1 MHERSPFVIAATLV
15 TALAHSIGTALSV
28 AATDNSQQRVV
39 FPAVPAISPAV
50 AQMSEATGNC
60 ELPAVPP
67 LTQLQLLVRSVDSRR
82 IKRGWDVMSSTPN
95 DVLRHLATV
104 EPMEV
109 PNGEPGVTAI
119 DSTGATRAYFP
130 VLSVYLDLRPQVT
143 GANPVIR
150 PSRVLLKAR
159 LHQIE
164 QTLWPRG
171 AALDA
176 VHADAARIEE
186 YLDTQ
191 IPPHMHGVAIFASSQ
206 HHLFEAIDTDSP
218 FDNQVS
224 ARAVPDLFQL
234 ARLLGERETAVL
246 AIVITHAARLFVME
260 RGGLREVRGV
270 SADPKFFHM
279 VRETNAMNQK
289 HYQSHALHVRTDFA
303 RQLADQIEQIVDRTE
318 ATELFLAGESEAI
331 HPLRQALSPRIAHM
345 IHHAPLVLG
354 IDTPVD
360 AALEELRPLLR
371 ADEAER
377 ASSIVEQ
384 LIEAVQADALGVA
397 GLEPTR
403 NALDLGQ
410 VDTLVLAGDTPISPE
425 DRSALIAAATR
436 TDATVEVVD
445 HSEPLAQL
453 EGVGALLRYRTTH
466 VTEPS
471 IAIPVEE
478 TPGQHMAQ

>member
-1 MHERSPFVIAATLV
+1 
-15 TALAHSIGTALSV
+15 
-28 AATDNSQQRVV
+28 
-39 FPAVPAISPAV
+39 
-50 AQMSEATGNC
+50 
-60 ELPAVPP
+60 
-67 LTQLQLLVRSVDSRR
+67 
-82 IKRGWDVMSSTPN
+82 MSSTLY

-104 EPMEV
+104 EPIEV

-130 VLSVYLDLRPQVT
+130 VLSVYLDLRPQIT
-143 GANPVIR
+143 GANPTVR
-150 PSRVLLKAR
+150 PSRVLLRSR

-171 AALDA
+171 AAFDA

-186 YLDTQ
+186 YLDSQ
-191 IPPHMHGVAIFASSQ
+191 IPPMQGVAIFVSSRHQ
-206 HHLFEAIDTDSP
+206 LFETIDTDSP

-303 RQLADQIEQIVDRTE
+303 RQLADQIEQIVDRTA

-345 IHHAPLVLG
+345 IHHSPLVLG
-354 IDTPVD
+354 IDTSVD
-360 AALEELRPLLR
+360 AVLEELRPLLR

-410 VDTLVLAGDTPISPE
+410 VDTLVLAGDAPISPE

-445 HSEPLAQL
+445 HSEPLAHL
-453 EGVGALLRYRTTH
+453 EGVGALLRYRTSRVAETGEA
-466 VTEPS
+466 VPL
-471 IAIPVEE
+471 EE
-478 TPGQHMAQ
+478 TSGQHIAQ

>member
-1 MHERSPFVIAATLV
+1 
-15 TALAHSIGTALSV
+15 
-28 AATDNSQQRVV
+28 
-39 FPAVPAISPAV
+39 
-50 AQMSEATGNC
+50 
-60 ELPAVPP
+60 
-67 LTQLQLLVRSVDSRR
+67 
-82 IKRGWDVMSSTPN
+82 MSSTPY
-95 DVLRHLATV
+95 DVLRRLATV
-104 EPMEV
+104 EPIEA

-119 DSTGATRAYFP
+119 DSTGATRTYFP
-130 VLSVYLDLRPQVT
+130 VLSVYLDLRPQIT
-143 GANPVIR
+143 GANPAIR

-171 AALDA
+171 AAFDA
-176 VHADAARIEE
+176 VQADAARIED
-186 YLDTQ
+186 YLDMQT
-191 IPPHMHGVAIFASSQ
+191 PPHMHGVAIFASSRHQ
-206 HHLFEAIDTDSP
+206 LFEAIGTDSP

-270 SADPKFFHM
+270 SADPKFFHR

-289 HYQSHALHVRTDFA
+289 HYQSHALHVRADFA
-303 RQLADQIEQIVDRTE
+303 RQLADQIEHTIDHTS

-331 HPLRQALSPRIAHM
+331 HPLRQALSPRIAPL

-354 IDTPVD
+354 IDASVD
-360 AALEELRPLLR
+360 VVLEELRPLLR
-371 ADEAER
+371 AYEAER

-410 VDTLVLAGDTPISPE
+410 VDTLVLAGDAPISPE
-425 DRSALIAAATR
+425 DRSALIAAAAR

-445 HSEPLAQL
+445 HSEPLAHL
-453 EGVGALLRYRTTH
+453 EGVGALLRYRTSH
-466 VTEPS
+466 ITETGV
-471 IAIPVEE
+471 AIPLEK
-478 TPGQHMAQ
+478 TPGQHIAQ